1 MTLFQSTLI
10 FYITIATIVLTAR
23 ALSIQDNVCGNGQAP
38 LAGYF
43 CGRGLNRRDC
53 PSTHHCV
60 IAPNDAY
67 AVCCPIHQEE
77 AVEMAVQTMVNKP
90 GSCPP
95 PSGMFG
101 ICIAR
106 CTTDSDCVGDEKCC
120 GSCPRQCTK
129 AIL

>member
-1 MTLFQSTLI
+1 MV
-10 FYITIATIVLTAR
+10 IATLLFNVH
-23 ALSIQDNVCGNGQAP
+23 ALSIKDDVCGNGQTP

-43 CGRGLNRRDC
+43 CGRGINRRDC

-60 IAPNDAY
+60 IAPTDAY
-67 AVCCPIHQEE
+67 AVCCPNDREVGDI
-77 AVEMAVQTMVNKP
+77 EMAVEAVANKP

-95 PSGMFG
+95 PSGMIG

-106 CTTDSDCVGDEKCC
+106 CTTDDDCEGDEKCC

-129 AIL
+129 AVL